1 MKGEKVKIPFMS
13 HNTEEFMGQSVLEE
27 ALTDQ
32 ELAAVTGG
40 YYDDYDDDYDDD
52 CDDDWDY

>member
-1 MKGEKVKIPFMS
+1 MKIPFMS